1 MKFGLRIPSFA
12 LGAQTATIAEM
23 GDYLRCAED
32 LGFHSATCI
41 DHVLTVPPYTT
52 GTWLEPM
59 VLMGALAAVTRTI
72 TLGPMGITLPLRNP
86 VYYAKEWATL
96 DVLSGGRA
104 IFGVGVG
111 WHEKEFVVMNVPYK
125 ERGRRMNEMLEAV
138 LALWSGDDVTY
149 RGDYYRFE
157 NVRIDPK
164 PVQRPHP
171 PIWIP
176 GGTSPLDKAYGQK
189 LPDFTPVLRRI
200 AKYASVWIPHSPAT
214 PEMVRGDW
222 ARIQEMATA
231 CGRGPGDIEKAYCN
245 FVYVLEQGEKPEAA
259 VPKFSKISGK
269 DLEFWQTH
277 YLVGTPAEVAERV
290 CEKVNAMGGVSHVIF
305 NPVDWSMSQLELLA
319 GEVRPLILKE
329 LQQ

>member
-12 LGAQTATIAEM
+12 LGADSATVAEM
-23 GDYLRCAED
+23 SHYLRRAED
-32 LGFHSATCI
+32 LGFDSATCI

-59 VLMGALAAVTRTI
+59 VLLGALAAVTRTI
-72 TLGPMGITLPLRNP
+72 KLGPMGITLPLRNP

-96 DVLSGGRA
+96 DLLSGGRA

-111 WHEKEFVVMNVPYK
+111 WHEKEFSVMNVPYK

-157 NVRIDPK
+157 HVRIDPK
-164 PVQRPHP
+164 PVQRPYP

-214 PEMVRGDW
+214 PDMVRGDW
-222 ARIQEMATA
+222 ARIQEMAKTF
-231 CGRGPGDIEKAYCN
+231 GRRPSDIEKAYCN
-245 FVYVLEQGEKPEAA
+245 FVYVLEKGEKPEAA
-259 VPKFSKISGK
+259 VPRFSKISGK
-269 DLEFWQTH
+269 DLEFWRTH

-319 GEVRPLILKE
+319 SEVRPLILKE

>member
-1 MKFGLRIPSFA
+1 M
-12 LGAQTATIAEM
+12 GA
-23 GDYLRCAED
+23 YLRRAED
-32 LGFHSATCI
+32 LGFDSATCI
-41 DHVLTVPPYTT
+41 DHVLTVPPYTS

-59 VLMGALAAVTRTI
+59 VLLGALAAVTCRI
-72 TLGPMGITLPLRNP
+72 KLGPMGITLPLRNP

-111 WHEKEFVVMNVPYK
+111 WHEKEFAVMNVPYK

-138 LALWSGDDVTY
+138 LALWSGDEVTY
-149 RGDYYRFE
+149 RGTYYRFE
-157 NVRIDPK
+157 DVRVDPK
-164 PVQRPHP
+164 PIQLPRP

-214 PEMVRGDW
+214 PDMVHRDW
-222 ARIQEMATA
+222 GRIQDMAKA
-231 CGRGPGDIEKAYCN
+231 FGRSSNDIEKAYCN
-245 FVYVLEQGEKPEAA
+245 FVYVLSPGERPEAA

-277 YLVGTPAEVAERV
+277 YLVGTPMQVAERV
-290 CEKVNAMGGVSHVIF
+290 CEKAKAMGGVGHIIL
-305 NPVDWSMSQLELLA
+305 NPVDWSIEQLELIA
-319 GEVRPLILKE
+319 SEVRPHILKG
-329 LQQ
+329 LTT